1 MEQFSWL
8 GPSLFAFVGLAWWS
22 HPLEKAFFFDLTTK
36 ERWIRRLARVGLLL
50 LAVLFLSSLGDFS
63 KVRGSEF
70 EIDIP
75 YSF

>member
-1 MEQFSWL
+1 MFEFSWF

-22 HPLEKAFFFDLTTK
+22 QPLEQTAFADLTTK
-36 ERWIRRLARVGLLL
+36 ERWLRRLARVVLLV

-63 KVRGSEF
+63 KVQGSES